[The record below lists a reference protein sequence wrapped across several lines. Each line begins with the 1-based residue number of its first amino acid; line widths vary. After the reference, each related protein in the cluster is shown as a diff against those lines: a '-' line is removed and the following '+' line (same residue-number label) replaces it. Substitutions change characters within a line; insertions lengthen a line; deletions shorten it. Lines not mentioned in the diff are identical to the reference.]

1 MASPHGD
8 RTVAFSLQLQ
18 RAHQE
23 LRRRVREIRANIG
36 DRTLPDDVLAH
47 HCLAFCSALTE
58 HHRGED
64 EGMFADV
71 LRARPDLAPT
81 VAKLVEDHGWI
92 TSILTRVDSLATRAA
107 QSPGADLEAIGRE
120 LDGLT
125 AIMDSHFNF
134 EERVLSAALDRDT
147 ADSGWS
153 GTVFRSG
160 LSDRPGQ
167 RAEDRT

>member
-1 MASPHGD
+1 MASPNGD

-23 LRRRVREIRANIG
+23 LRRRVREIRAGIG
-36 DRTLPDDVLAH
+36 NRTLPDDVLVH
-47 HCLAFCSALTE
+47 HCLAFCTALTE

-64 EGMFADV
+64 DGMFADV

-92 TSILTRVDSLATRAA
+92 TSILSRVGGLAAQAA

-134 EERVLSAALDRDT
+134 EERVLSEALDRTTSDT
-147 ADSGWS
+147 GWS
-153 GTVFRSG
+153 DPVFRFRG
-160 LSDRPGQ
+160 G
-167 RAEDRT
+167 TG